1 MAVHSCLGNFKIE
14 PLLQRKLKADT
25 LHEIENGFPE
35 PIAEPVMVDGGGIGK
50 LDIVVGKRNLLVMG
64 DNAIIGW
71 MLT

>member
-1 MAVHSCLGNFKIE
+1 M
-14 PLLQRKLKADT
+14 QRKLKADT

-35 PIAEPVMVDGGGIGK
+35 PIAEPAMVDGGGIGK

-71 MLT
+71 MLTHRTMSSERKLVPES